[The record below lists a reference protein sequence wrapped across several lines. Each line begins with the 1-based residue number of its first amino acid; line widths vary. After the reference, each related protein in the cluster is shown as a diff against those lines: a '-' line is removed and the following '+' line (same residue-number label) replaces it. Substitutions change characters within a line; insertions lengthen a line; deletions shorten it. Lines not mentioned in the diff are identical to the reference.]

1 MKIMKINARTTLA
14 AMIITATFIGVHA
27 IAFAQDSSARNVDQ
41 YTCKDIM
48 REGDDSRTSDIAF
61 LHGFLL
67 GKSGSS
73 AFDPDAMAKQTDS
86 FIDYCLDHPNEKAM
100 TAMIKFK

>member
-1 MKIMKINARTTLA
+1 MKIKARTTLGA
-14 AMIITATFIGVHA
+14 VIVAVTFIETHA
-27 IAFAQDSSARNVDQ
+27 IAVAQDSSARNVDQ

-48 REGDDSRTSDIAF
+48 RDSDDGRATDIAF

-73 AFDPDAMAKQTDS
+73 AFDQDAMAKQTDS
-86 FIDYCLDHPNEKAM
+86 FIDYCLDHPNEKAV
-100 TAMIKFK
+100 TAMMKFK